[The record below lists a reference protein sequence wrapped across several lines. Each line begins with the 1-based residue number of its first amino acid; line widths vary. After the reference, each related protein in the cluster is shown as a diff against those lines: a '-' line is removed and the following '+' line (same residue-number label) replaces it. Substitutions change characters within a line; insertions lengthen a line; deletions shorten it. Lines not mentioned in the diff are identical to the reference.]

1 MNTKLKIIILFL
13 FCFYCNLSFG
23 QDSYSSKVYKLK
35 TFQTAVI
42 NLNERNSE
50 IEWERNSILVVINFN
65 DSKVKIYAKK
75 QSDIDLLTLDKNYL
89 DENDNTWIVY
99 SGIDENG
106 SRCKVEL
113 EVFKNTS
120 DNDHVASLFLIYKD
134 YEIVYRLQRD

>member
-1 MNTKLKIIILFL
+1 MYTKLKIIILFL
-13 FCFYCNLSFG
+13 FCFYWKLSFG

-42 NLNERNSE
+42 NLNERNSD
-50 IEWERNSILVVINFN
+50 IEWEQNSILVVINFN
-65 DSKVKIYAKK
+65 DSKVNIYAKK

-89 DENDNTWIVY
+89 DENDNTWIIY